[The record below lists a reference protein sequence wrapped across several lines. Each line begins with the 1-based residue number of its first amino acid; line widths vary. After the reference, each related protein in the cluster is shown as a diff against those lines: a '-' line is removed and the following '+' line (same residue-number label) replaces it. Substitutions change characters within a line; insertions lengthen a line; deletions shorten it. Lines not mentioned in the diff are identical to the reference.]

1 MSQDGVLVV
10 QHSAREEIPARRE
23 GYRIEDSRRY
33 GETALSFLRLQQPDA
48 DEHRQSG
55 DGSVRP
61 DG

>member
-23 GYRIEDSRRY
+23 GYQIEDSRRY
-33 GETALSFLRLQQPDA
+33 GETALSFLRLQQPDT
-48 DEHRQSG
+48 DEHKRS
-55 DGSVRP
+55 DDRSAWP